1 MVAEAQCNFQG
12 GSVVL
17 EIVQNYGSYVIL
29 IVKIKR
35 PLRKDINIMEIPIL
49 GRLGDFGATWPGL

>member
-12 GSVVL
+12 GSVVP

-35 PLRKDINIMEIPIL
+35 PLML
-49 GRLGDFGATWPGL
+49 